1 MINHV
6 FFRPNLFLSVNN
18 KSSDVSKDLKAHMTR
33 NGSKFEFEGS
43 TIIYCPTKKATMET
57 AAIVKGLI
65 FKSVSYMLIFICHD
79 HIVVEL
85 HLPIIAAT

>member
-1 MINHV
+1 LVII
-6 FFRPNLFLSVNN
+6 LFVILTNRGVPESLDPLSTIVQLYRGSQFCKV

-57 AAIVKGLI
+57 AAICMTH
-65 FKSVSYMLIFICHD
+65 F
-79 HIVVEL
+79 
-85 HLPIIAAT
+85 